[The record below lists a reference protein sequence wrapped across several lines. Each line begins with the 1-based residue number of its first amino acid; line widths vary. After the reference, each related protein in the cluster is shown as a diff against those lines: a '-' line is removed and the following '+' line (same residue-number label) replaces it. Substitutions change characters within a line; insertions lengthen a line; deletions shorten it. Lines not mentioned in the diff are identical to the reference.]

1 MWPKGSG
8 QIHTSSQAGGIAS
21 SRIRSSVSESS
32 TRTPSAS
39 TYVKPLPRRAREMPA
54 AEQSARF
61 SRGLRGIPPEMKLI
75 FAPIGIAAGLLAGF
89 LAQKGFDLLW
99 SAFDDEEAPEP
110 DQRDVPYPKLIAAL
124 IVEGAV
130 FRLTK
135 GLVDHAVRNGFARTT
150 GRWPGEERSA

>member
-1 MWPKGSG
+1 
-8 QIHTSSQAGGIAS
+8 
-21 SRIRSSVSESS
+21 
-32 TRTPSAS
+32 
-39 TYVKPLPRRAREMPA
+39 MPA

-61 SRGLRGIPPEMKLI
+61 SRGLRGSPPEMKLI
-75 FAPIGIAAGLLAGF
+75 FAPIGVAAGLLAGF
-89 LAQKGFDLLW
+89 AAQKGFDLLW

-135 GLVDHAVRNGFARTT
+135 GLVDHAVRNGFARST